1 MHYSE
6 LDKFT
11 IHIDSTIIEA
21 IKKININGSRFIIV
35 IDDHQKVIGLATDG
49 DIRRSLLDK
58 VSLKENISL
67 AMNKNFHFSNTKK
80 GALKITNE
88 DINFVPIIDEKNNK
102 LKDILFE
109 DDITNI
115 QKRCNVPA
123 LIMAGGFGK
132 RLMPLTHD
140 KPKPMLEIS
149 GIPLLEITINYLRS
163 LGINRVLISTFYL
176 AEKIVDYFGD
186 GNLFGIE
193 IDYIHEDSPSGTA
206 GCLGLIPEEYQFE
219 SLLVINGDI
228 LTRINYLELIKFHNS
243 SNNEITISTN
253 IYEHQVPY
261 GVLNTKAGK
270 LLDIEEKPLQQFEI
284 SAGIYMINRTVIN
297 NFVEKNIEIDMPD
310 LVSQALKSN
319 GSVGT
324 FPIHE
329 YWLDIGK
336 RNDFDK
342 AQSELDIYFDDMKK
356 NQ

>member
-1 MHYSE
+1 M
-6 LDKFT
+6 
-11 IHIDSTIIEA
+11 
-21 IKKININGSRFIIV
+21 
-35 IDDHQKVIGLATDG
+35 
-49 DIRRSLLDK
+49 
-58 VSLKENISL
+58 
-67 AMNKNFHFSNTKK
+67 
-80 GALKITNE
+80 
-88 DINFVPIIDEKNNK
+88 
-102 LKDILFE
+102 
-109 DDITNI
+109 
-115 QKRCNVPA
+115 
-123 LIMAGGFGK
+123 
-132 RLMPLTHD
+132 
-140 KPKPMLEIS
+140 
-149 GIPLLEITINYLRS
+149 
-163 LGINRVLISTFYL
+163 
-176 AEKIVDYFGD
+176 
-186 GNLFGIE
+186 
-193 IDYIHEDSPSGTA
+193 HEDSPSGTA

-342 AQSELDIYFDDMKK
+342 AQSELGIYFDDMKK